1 MHLQAGTMNAFL
13 RTFALATI
21 AASAPTALAQ
31 QSTTA
36 PAKQPAP
43 QQPPQQPPVQVQSL
57 PEIPATPRAAQEIVY
72 SAAFELEVPYEH
84 NMRKDRASVA
94 RGHILVL
101 RAPKEFLI
109 PRQLAEPVLLVGGQT
124 AERIAAD
131 LDSGL
136 LVVLVPEWTERAKD
150 GAERAGDPLSSR
162 IVFATP
168 ELPERVDAAWI
179 EAEQRK
185 AADAGIAPR
194 ARAAG
199 EPDPLRV
206 EARDRDALGRFLADI
221 LERYAPG
228 ESDRIRDLRATS

>member
-1 MHLQAGTMNAFL
+1 
-13 RTFALATI
+13 
-21 AASAPTALAQ
+21 
-31 QSTTA
+31 
-36 PAKQPAP
+36 
-43 QQPPQQPPVQVQSL
+43 
-57 PEIPATPRAAQEIVY
+57 
-72 SAAFELEVPYEH
+72 
-84 NMRKDRASVA
+84 
-94 RGHILVL
+94 
-101 RAPKEFLI
+101 
-109 PRQLAEPVLLVGGQT
+109 VGGQT

-150 GAERAGDPLSSR
+150 GTERAGDPLSSR